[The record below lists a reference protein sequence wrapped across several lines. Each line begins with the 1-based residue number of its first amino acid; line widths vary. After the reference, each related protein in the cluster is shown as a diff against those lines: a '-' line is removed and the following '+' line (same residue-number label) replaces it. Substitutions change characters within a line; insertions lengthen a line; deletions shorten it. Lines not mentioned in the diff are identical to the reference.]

1 MTGRDDPAPDA
12 LMLFDGVCHLCD
24 GVVRTVLRLDRQG
37 VIRFTS
43 VQSPFGRRLAIA
55 HGLDPDAPESFLFF
69 DGGRPLRKTA
79 AVAALLRRLPAPW
92 RHLAWIERAAL
103 LRRLPAPGRHLAWI
117 ERLPRALTD
126 RAYDWIAANRY
137 QIFGKSDHCHVPAP
151 DQRARFLLD

>member
-92 RHLAWIERAAL
+92 RHLAWIER
-103 LRRLPAPGRHLAWI
+103 
-117 ERLPRALTD
+117 LPRALTD

>member
-69 DGGRPLRKTA
+69 DSGRPLRKTA

-92 RHLAWIERAAL
+92 RHV
-103 LRRLPAPGRHLAWI
+103 AWI

-151 DQRARFLLD
+151 EQRARFLLD